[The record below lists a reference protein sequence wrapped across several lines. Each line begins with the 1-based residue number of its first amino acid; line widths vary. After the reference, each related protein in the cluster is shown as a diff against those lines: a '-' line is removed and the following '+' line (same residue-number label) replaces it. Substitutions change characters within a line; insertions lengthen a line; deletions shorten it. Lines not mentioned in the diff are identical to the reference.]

1 MNVLFL
7 IGSLVG
13 IFCVIYSMLELYAYL
28 DCVTLRG
35 ESPEIYRKKEI
46 ATDLISILHNIYFIV
61 FGLCIGYFFL
71 SLLNNSFTFNNVILY
86 ATLIASS
93 IDYLAIAFC
102 EKKFEFSKTK
112 YELREKWKKQKK
124 FDNAV
129 HNAEVEIVKDIER
142 VDKYKIYSICSL
154 IIILI
159 INIITLV

>member
-7 IGSLVG
+7 IGSMLG
-13 IFCVIYSMLELYAYL
+13 IFCVIYSMLELYVYL
-28 DCVTLRG
+28 DCVTLRS

-46 ATDLISILHNIYFIV
+46 ATDVISIFHNIYFII

-71 SLLNNSFTFNNVILY
+71 SLLVNSISFNNTMLY

-112 YELREKWKKQKK
+112 FELREKWNKQKK
-124 FDNAV
+124 FDNTV

-142 VDKYKIYSICSL
+142 VDKYKIHSICSL
-154 IIILI
+154 IFIFIISI
-159 INIITLV
+159 VTLV